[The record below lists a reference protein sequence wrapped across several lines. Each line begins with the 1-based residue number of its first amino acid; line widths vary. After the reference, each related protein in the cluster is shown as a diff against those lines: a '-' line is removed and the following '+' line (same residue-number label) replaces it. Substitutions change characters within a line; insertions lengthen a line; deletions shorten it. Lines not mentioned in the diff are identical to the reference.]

1 MAKKLPL
8 SFYRQD
14 NVTSIA
20 RQLLGKVLVTSI
32 DSVRTAGIIVE
43 TEAYA
48 GILDRA
54 SHAWNN
60 RRTQRTEVMYQPG
73 GLAYV
78 YLCYGLHYLFNVVTN
93 VKEVPEAVLVR
104 ALEPLDGIAA
114 MQQRYPH
121 KNTVK
126 MTAGPGSLCKA
137 LGIDAALNGEKLT
150 GNSIWIEE
158 APAIADTQVLA
169 GTRVGVQY
177 AGADALLPYRFSIK
191 DNKWV
196 SKGKGL

>member
-14 NVTSIA
+14 DVTSIA
-20 RQLLGKVLVTSI
+20 RQLLGKVLVTAI
-32 DSVRTAGIIVE
+32 DGVRTAGIIVE

-48 GILDRA
+48 GIRDRA
-54 SHAWNN
+54 SHAWND
-60 RRTQRTEVMYQPG
+60 RRTERTEVMYQPG
-73 GLAYV
+73 GLVYV

-104 ALEPLDGIAA
+104 ALEPLDGIDA

-150 GNSIWIEE
+150 GSSIWIED
-158 APAIADTQVLA
+158 APHVPDAQILA

-177 AGADALLPYRFSIK
+177 AGEDALLPYRFSIK
-191 DNKWV
+191 DNRWV

>member
-14 NVTSIA
+14 DVTSIA

-32 DSVRTAGIIVE
+32 DNVRTAGIIVE

-48 GILDRA
+48 GIRDRA

-60 RRTQRTEVMYQPG
+60 RRTQRTGVMYQPG
-73 GLAYV
+73 GLAYI

-93 VKEVPEAVLVR
+93 VREVPEAVLVR
-104 ALEPLDGIAA
+104 ALEPLDGITA

-150 GNSIWIEE
+150 GSRIWIEE
-158 APAIADTQVLA
+158 APAVADTQILS

>member
-14 NVTSIA
+14 DVTSIA

-32 DSVRTAGIIVE
+32 DGERTAGIIVE

-48 GILDRA
+48 GIRDRA

-137 LGIDAALNGEKLT
+137 LGIDATLNSEKLT
-150 GNSIWIEE
+150 GGNIWIED
-158 APAIADTQVLA
+158 APPLPDNQILT

-191 DNKWV
+191 DNTWV

>member
-14 NVTSIA
+14 DVTSIA

-32 DSVRTAGIIVE
+32 DNVRTAGVIVE

-48 GILDRA
+48 GIRDRA

-93 VKEVPEAVLVR
+93 VKEVPEAILVR

-114 MQQRYPH
+114 MQHRYPH

-137 LGIDAALNGEKLT
+137 LGIDAALNGEQLT
-150 GNSIWIEE
+150 GNRIWIEN
-158 APAIADTQVLA
+158 APAIADAQILA